1 MNPISELFEF
11 LKNYPELFAAFL
23 GSDKE
28 QAIKNVQEGARVAG
42 KTLTEDEAEERL
54 KKIVADPLALLKK
67 YDEVSDDLVVCLAMF
82 TALKLT
88 RSILNCQWQILESGS
103 NRVFVTSDNP
113 VSYVLPDDMPMEWEM
128 GSIVCNSDFR
138 YLQRNVS

>member
-1 MNPISELFEF
+1 MYSRFTETPTAPLLRKIITQEQLTLAKKESVTLSNSVANLVTRNPRHGSIQNEAMNPISELFEF

-54 KKIVADPLALLKK
+54 RKD
-67 YDEVSDDLVVCLAMF
+67 
-82 TALKLT
+82 
-88 RSILNCQWQILESGS
+88 
-103 NRVFVTSDNP
+103 
-113 VSYVLPDDMPMEWEM
+113 
-128 GSIVCNSDFR
+128 
-138 YLQRNVS
+138 